1 MNIACNRPNL
11 KKHAKALLGN
21 EWTEETEAQLIKEC
35 LTGFVREPGHISH
48 SQSNHLERVDKI
60 LGTCGVEGMLLGAD
74 GEDVSGTCDPSQ
86 VEWDIHY
93 CNTGD
98 SYALT
103 VMYVNGSLRIGDWG
117 SIVESI
123 ETTNA

>member
-35 LTGFVREPGHISH
+35 LTGFHREPGHVSH
-48 SQSNHLERVDKI
+48 SRSQHLERVGKI
-60 LGTCGVEGMLLGAD
+60 LGTFGVEGMLLGAD

-98 SYALT
+98 TYALT
-103 VMYVNGSLRIGDWG
+103 VMYVNGALRIGDWG

>member
-21 EWTEETEAQLIKEC
+21 EWTEETEAQLIREC
-35 LTGFVREPGHISH
+35 LTGFQRERGHISH

-60 LGTCGVEGMLLGAD
+60 LGTCGVEGMLLGVD

-86 VEWDIHY
+86 VEWDIFY

-98 SYALT
+98 TYALT
-103 VMYVNGSLRIGDWG
+103 IMYVNGSLRIGDWG

-123 ETTNA
+123 ETSNA